1 MLHTEY
7 RLERLVTMTLQIS
20 GEAHSIASDP
30 LGTIVPITRVT
41 LHNEVLT
48 RVRDMIIE
56 GKLAPGARINEGQV
70 GALLGVSRTP
80 LREAIKS
87 LVSEGLVEIIP
98 AKGAT
103 VRRFDEKAIF
113 NILEVLKALEQTAA
127 RLLCQ
132 RATDTEIAALQAS
145 HEEMMRLYRK
155 GDRLAYFKL
164 NQQIHSSI
172 ALASG
177 NAVLAQTHEQLQSR
191 IKRIRFIGNEE
202 PSRWAGAVAEHEEM
216 NMAIMAR
223 DADRL
228 VHVIGLHLDRTLD
241 RVRHTIA
248 G

>member
-1 MLHTEY
+1 MIQKKPADAPA
-7 RLERLVTMTLQIS
+7 TLDNS
-20 GEAHSIASDP
+20 
-30 LGTIVPITRVT
+30 LGVVVPIARVS
-41 LHNEVLT
+41 LHDEVLT

-56 GKLAPGARINEGQV
+56 GKLTPGSRINEGQV

-87 LVSEGLVEIIP
+87 LVSEGLVEIIT
-98 AKGAT
+98 AKGAV

-127 RLLCQ
+127 RLLCL
-132 RATDTEIAALQAS
+132 RASDAEIAALQAT
-145 HEEMMRLYRK
+145 HEKMMQLYRK

-164 NQQIHSSI
+164 NQQIHSGI

-202 PSRWAGAVAEHEEM
+202 PGRWAGAVAEHEEM
-216 NMAIMAR
+216 NAAIITR
-223 DADRL
+223 DVERL
-228 VHVIGLHLDRTLD
+228 VHILGLHLDHTLD
-241 RVRHTIA
+241 RVRHAIVA
-248 G
+248 